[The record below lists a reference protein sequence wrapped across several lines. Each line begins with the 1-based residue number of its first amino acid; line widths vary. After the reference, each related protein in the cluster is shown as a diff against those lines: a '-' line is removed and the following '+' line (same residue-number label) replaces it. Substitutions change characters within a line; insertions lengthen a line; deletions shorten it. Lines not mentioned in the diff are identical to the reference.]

1 MAMFVS
7 AMALSVPV
15 MAMPA
20 PVMTVEGE
28 VVAVHSY
35 WTDDGSRIETD
46 ATIQTADG
54 QQVVVNQFGGT
65 VDGIGMIQMP
75 GEPLL
80 QVGMRVA
87 VAAHRGV
94 DLSQQEHVVLDSAKV
109 IADVPG
115 FVRTGPTDS
124 GHYLYWESGCAFVTV
139 DARGTTA
146 LDGDQEFAIIDAAIN
161 EWNTKTAS
169 CSYFRIMNTG
179 RKAMETT
186 NDKVNV
192 IRFRDDDCDC
202 EGGGKSWGCRP
213 ATKTSAAKCYS
224 SAAAGI
230 TTAVYVND
238 ANSSR
243 DGAIVDADIELNG
256 VNFAISANGTTNMP
270 GLCLADLQ
278 NTLTHELGH
287 LHGLEHTCL
296 APGDPGRIND
306 QNQPVPTC
314 EAARG
319 APTVPGNMK
328 ILDATMYN
336 YQECGETKKSS
347 LSDDDIN
354 AICSIYPTA
363 KDPGTCEPVGA
374 TTPGGCC
381 SASRGA
387 DRPTGAL
394 LLAGGVA
401 LWVRRRRSSR
411 AA

>member
-1 MAMFVS
+1 MA
-7 AMALSVPV
+7 VPV
-15 MAMPA
+15 M
-20 PVMTVEGE
+20 TIEGD

-35 WTDDGSRIETD
+35 WTDDRSRIETD

-75 GEPLL
+75 GEPVLE
-80 QVGMRVA
+80 VGMHVA
-87 VAAHRGV
+87 VAAHKGL
-94 DLSQQEHVVLDSAKV
+94 DLARQEHVVLDSAKV
-109 IADVPG
+109 IDDVPG
-115 FVRTGPTDS
+115 FVRTGPTGS

-139 DARGTTA
+139 DAAGTSA
-146 LDGDQEFAIIDAAIN
+146 IPGDQEFTIIDAAIN

-169 CSYFRIMNTG
+169 CSYFKVMNTG

-186 NDKVNV
+186 NDKINV
-192 IRFRDDDCDC
+192 IKFRDTQCTCDN
-202 EGGGKSWGCRP
+202 GGTSWGCRP
-213 ATKTSAAKCYS
+213 ATMSSAAKCYS

-238 ANSSR
+238 PNSSR

-256 VNFAISANGTTNMP
+256 VNFAISANGQTNTP
-270 GLCLADLQ
+270 GACLADLQ

-314 EAARG
+314 TAAQA

-347 LSDDDIN
+347 LSDDEIQ

-363 KDPGTCEPVGA
+363 KNPGTCEPVGG
-374 TTPGGCC
+374 TTGGGCC

-387 DRPTGAL
+387 DRPAGAL
-394 LLAGGVA
+394 LLAGLVA
-401 LWVRRRRSSR
+401 LWTRRRRHSR
-411 AA
+411 DASHRAGC